1 MTSYALHNISRSR
14 MNRTDRAALGKK
26 PRLAAYVTI
35 NGQPR
40 RLIRGRPTII
50 GAEVLEKNID
60 LLRSLEKEQ
69 VLEVRTLDG
78 RRVDLSTMTASARA
92 STSPPPNFLP
102 DSLARDDA
110 WGERMPPQ
118 LGDLVDEDGNEV
130 PADHVP
136 ELIKRADVDVDPV
149 QDAPAVEPPPPP
161 PVELPPA
168 AVVAPEEQKEAMV
181 SPEDAAL
188 EAALLA
194 AQQEGDEEEGDE
206 EEEAVETAATT
217 PTGTVP
223 NQQVHRGKRHRRGR

>member
-26 PRLAAYVTI
+26 PRLAAYITI
-35 NGQPR
+35 NGQAR

-78 RRVDLSTMTASARA
+78 RRVDLSTLTAAARMSSA
-92 STSPPPNFLP
+92 PPPNFLP
-102 DSLARDDA
+102 DSMARDEA
-110 WGERMPPQ
+110 WGERIPPQ
-118 LGDLVDEDGNEV
+118 LGDAIDEDGNEI
-130 PADHVP
+130 PMDHVP
-136 ELIKRADVDVDPV
+136 ELVRRAEVEA
-149 QDAPAVEPPPPP
+149 APEPASVEPPV
-161 PVELPPA
+161 PVMPQAQEP
-168 AVVAPEEQKEAMV
+168 EQKEVSV

-194 AQQEGDEEEGDE
+194 AQQEGDEEEDGDE
-206 EEEAVETAATT
+206 EEEVIETAATT

-223 NQQVHRGKRHRRGR
+223 NQQVRRGKRNRRGR